1 MERGSSKVA
10 PRLDDELKHD
20 TDGIVKGGHDPRVEE
35 WKGSEP
41 PGEDQPRVG
50 LRPEESTA
58 EGPED
63 GMSAADVE
71 QRSEL
76 ASYIARAD
84 YPLERDAIV
93 AILTGRNAP
102 DRLVTMVAGLPDGE
116 TVDNLQDLWRRL
128 GGTTE

>member
-41 PGEDQPRVG
+41 PGEDQPTVG
-50 LRPEESTA
+50 RRPGESAA
-58 EGPED
+58 EGPLD
-63 GMSAADVE
+63 GMSAADIE
-71 QRSEL
+71 QRSQL
-76 ASYIARAD
+76 ASYIGRAD
-84 YPLERDAIV
+84 YPLDRDAIV
-93 AILTGRNAP
+93 AILADRDAP
-102 DRLVTMVAGLPDGE
+102 DRLVTMVAGLPDGAAF
-116 TVDNLQDLWRRL
+116 DNLQDLWRQL